1 VELPFGLSWDE
12 LGLGVP
18 SSVVERRSLNDRTWS
33 AIVTIPGGEQLFVKA
48 NENER
53 RHEAGRY
60 RALAGTGV
68 PVPRL
73 LRVVERPSVE
83 VIVLECLSRVGVDFG
98 SGAEV
103 AELLRVTAMLNAAR
117 PAVALPTGGGTPQ
130 AEFEASVY
138 AALAEVAGRDA
149 DRWWA
154 AYRRA
159 VPRVDGMPTA
169 LCHGEFF
176 FHQVGWAVRG
186 GEPALVVFDLETL
199 AYRPRFADIGSILWP
214 LAEGTGRAQEE
225 LLTAYLGELRRYAGV
240 AVDVGAALAELRLFR
255 WVDACWGLPWLL
267 RQHAERAG
275 EVSLEQTLDH
285 MREDLA
291 TIDGHCK

>member
-1 VELPFGLSWDE
+1 VELPFGLSWNE
-12 LGLGVP
+12 LGFGVP

-33 AIVTIPGGEQLFVKA
+33 AIVTIPGGERLFVKA

-73 LRVVERPSVE
+73 LRVVERPPVE
-83 VIVLECLSRVGVDFG
+83 VIVLECLDRVGVDFG

-103 AELLRVTAMLNAAR
+103 AELLRVTALLNAAR
-117 PAVALPTGGGTPQ
+117 TDTVGLLPAGSGTPR

-138 AALAEVAGRDA
+138 AALRTVAGGDA
-149 DRWWA
+149 ERWWA
-154 AYRRA
+154 AYRRS
-159 VPRVDGMPTA
+159 VPKVDGMPTA

-176 FHQVGWAVRG
+176 FHQVGWAARG

-199 AYRPRFADIGSILWP
+199 TYRPRFADIGSILYS
-214 LAEGTGRAQEE
+214 LAEQTGRGEEE
-225 LLTAYLGELRRYAGV
+225 LLAGYLEELRQRTGV
-240 AVDVGAALAELRLFR
+240 AVEAKAAFAELRVFR

-267 RQHAERAG
+267 RQDAERAG
-275 EVSLEQTLDH
+275 EVSLERGLRC
-285 MREDLA
+285 MRADLA
-291 TIDGHCK
+291 ALDG